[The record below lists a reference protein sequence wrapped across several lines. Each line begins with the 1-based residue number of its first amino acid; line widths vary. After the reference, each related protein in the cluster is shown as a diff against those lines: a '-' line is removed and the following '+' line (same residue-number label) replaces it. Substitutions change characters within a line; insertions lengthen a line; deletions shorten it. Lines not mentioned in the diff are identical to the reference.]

1 MAKVKKRALSIA
13 LVLAMLLS
21 LSVTAFAAQNDVS
34 IELDGKKVAFTSES
48 GKPFVDANGRT
59 HEQHGHHHEG
69 QHHRHRAHRQ
79 GLHYGQREERPYGH
93 GGARAGRTHVSAHPR
108 GAGGVRC
115 ECEVGQR

>member
-59 HEQHGHHHEG
+59 QVPLRVVMEQ
-69 QHHRHRAHRQ
+69 
-79 GLHYGQREERPYGH
+79 YGCD
-93 GGARAGRTHVSAHPR
+93 VK
-108 GAGGVRC
+108 
-115 ECEVGQR
+115 